1 MLFIRSGDYGAPTA
15 AATLSP
21 FGNVATSRCGVA
33 VRGFDASEMEV
44 DLLMRGDSLPSG
56 AGLRLFYRN
65 QRLQEDDKWR
75 QWY

>member
-1 MLFIRSGDYGAPTA
+1 LEHELKS
-15 AATLSP
+15 
-21 FGNVATSRCGVA
+21 
-33 VRGFDASEMEV
+33 RGFDGSENEI
-44 DLLMRGDSLPSG
+44 DLLLRGGSIPSG